1 MLTEGYG
8 KELEANTVV
17 YYLRLVGMI
26 CRKVGLGFVEQA
38 VSQLIYDHCSRKQ
51 DDWKQI
57 A

>member
-8 KELEANTVV
+8 KELEVNTVV

-26 CRKVGLGFVEQA
+26 CRKVGLGFVEQV

-51 DDWKQI
+51 DD
-57 A
+57 